1 MKAPNFEQL
10 AEAARGFQ
18 ESRVLLTAIE
28 LDLFTAV
35 GEHASAGE
43 VAERAGTDPRAT
55 EMLLNAL
62 VALGALTKTGDR
74 FRNTPATARHL
85 CAGSPANQR
94 TALMHTV
101 HLWESWSA
109 LTNCVRTGG
118 PRKGSDPSDRGS
130 QWITAF
136 IAAMHRYAAERAP
149 LFVDAIGAAGVRR
162 MLDVGGGSG
171 AFSIAFAQANPDLR
185 ADILDLPPVLAI
197 ARGHIKQAGL
207 AKRIATKPG
216 DLRVDA
222 LGKRYDLVLISA
234 ICHMLGPEENRDLF
248 RRTFR
253 ALAPGGRVAVRDF
266 LLNPAKTAP
275 RGAALFSLNMLVGTA
290 NGASYSQREYTAW
303 LREAGFEDVG
313 RIRLA
318 DPGSQLMLGTR
329 RAR

>member
-1 MKAPNFEQL
+1 MRSFDQL
-10 AEAARGFQ
+10 AQAARGFQ

-35 GEHASAGE
+35 GEDASARE
-43 VAERAGTDPRAT
+43 VAGRAGTDPRAT

-74 FRNTPATARHL
+74 FRNTPASRGKQWA
-85 CAGSPANQR
+85 
-94 TALMHTV
+94 ALMHTV
-101 HLWESWSA
+101 HLWQTWST
-109 LTNCVRTGG
+109 LTDCVRAGG
-118 PRKGSDPSDRGS
+118 PRKRSETGDRGS
-130 QWITAF
+130 KWITAF
-136 IAAMHRYAAERAP
+136 IAAMHFYAAERAP
-149 LFVDAIGAAGVRR
+149 AIVDVVGAGGVRR

-171 AFSIAFAQANPDLR
+171 AYSIAFAKANPNLR
-185 ADILDLPPVLAI
+185 ADILDLAPVLAI
-197 ARGHIKQAGL
+197 ARGHIKEAGL
-207 AKRIATKPG
+207 AKRIGTKPG
-216 DLRVDA
+216 DLRADA

-248 RRTFR
+248 RRAFQ
-253 ALAPGGRVAVRDF
+253 ALAPGGRVVVRDF
-266 LLNPAKTAP
+266 ILNPAKTAP

-303 LREAGFEDVG
+303 LREAGFTDVS

-329 RAR
+329 PAP